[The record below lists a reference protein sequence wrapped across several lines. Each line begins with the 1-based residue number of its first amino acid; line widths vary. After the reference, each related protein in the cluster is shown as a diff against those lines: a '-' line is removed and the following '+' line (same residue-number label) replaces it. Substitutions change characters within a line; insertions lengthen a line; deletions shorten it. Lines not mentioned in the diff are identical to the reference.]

1 MMLKTPVL
9 LSLLCVVL
17 WQGALSVTPGKD
29 GVGFAFQPN
38 LHEFHKTP
46 MKFESNSPIPKWLS
60 GTLVR
65 NAPAR
70 YEVGDRSVVDI
81 FDGFAKLHSIDI
93 TPQSLNFSASFIKS
107 GIYNR
112 SIEAN
117 TIAPMVT
124 FLGVDPPF
132 SLYERL
138 EALAKTLDNND
149 INVWKFGAGDS
160 ARYAALTDGWVFPEF
175 NIDTLDTL
183 GVVQPDPLGDGQSGF
198 GVGPPTVYLSCAHPV
213 VEPSTGHSISYV
225 IKPSYLPG
233 QSSVLSVIRIKDLGH
248 IETIGSFEIQKN
260 SYMHSF
266 ALTENYAIFFLQPLY
281 FDFIKLMTTVE
292 MQYAME
298 WVSGDKMAIHAVNLK
313 SGSVST
319 LSADPRFYTHH
330 VNAYETGEGHVV
342 ADVITFPDP
351 TPFLTALSL
360 DKLRDLTHLRK
371 MDSYARLTRY
381 YLNLTA
387 ETVKVEP
394 FVSKTALGDFMNK
407 LDLPIIN
414 EKYRTK
420 RYCIFYGT
428 VTSFATSSPFNGSIP
443 IVKKN
448 VCVPGSDAHWSR
460 PNHFAGEAN
469 FVADPSGTHEDDGV
483 ILSSVLDADRGLNYL
498 LILDARTFEEINTA
512 YMPTWIPFGFHGQFF
527 PRSFQ

>member
-1 MMLKTPVL
+1 MLKTPVL
-9 LSLLCVVL
+9 LCLLCVAL
-17 WQGALSVTPGKD
+17 RQGALSVSPGED

-149 INVWKFGAGDS
+149 VNVWKFGTGD
-160 ARYAALTDGWVFPEF
+160 ATTYAALTDGWVFPEF

-183 GVVQPDPLGDGQSGF
+183 GVVQPDPLGDGQNGF

-213 VEPSTGHSISYV
+213 VEPSTGHSITYV

-313 SGSVST
+313 NGSVST

-460 PNHFAGEAN
+460 PNHFAGEPN

>member
-1 MMLKTPVL
+1 MLLKTAVL
-9 LSLLCVVL
+9 LVL
-17 WQGALSVTPGKD
+17 VSTALPGAWSVSPGKD
-29 GVGFAFQPN
+29 GVLFAFQPN

-46 MKFESNSPIPKWLS
+46 MKFASSSAIPKWLS

-70 YEVGDRSVVDI
+70 YQVGDRSVVDV

-93 TPQSLNFSASFIKS
+93 TQHSLNFSASFIKS

-112 SIEAN
+112 SIDSN

-138 EALAKTLDNND
+138 EALAKPLDNND
-149 INVWKFGAGDS
+149 INVWKFGTGDS
-160 ARYAALTDGWVFPEF
+160 ATYAALTDGWVFPEF
-175 NIDTLDTL
+175 NIDTLDTI
-183 GVVQPDPLGDGQSGF
+183 GVVQPDPLAGQAGLF
-198 GVGPPTVYLSCAHPV
+198 GVGPPTVYLSCAHPILQ
-213 VEPSTGHSISYV
+213 PGTGHSITYV

-248 IETIGSFEIQKN
+248 IEKIGSFEIEKN
-260 SYMHSF
+260 SYMHTF

-298 WVSGDKMAIHAVNLK
+298 WVAGDKMKIYAVNLK
-313 SGSVST
+313 NGSVST
-319 LSADPRFYTHH
+319 LSTDPRFYTHH
-330 VNAYETGEGHVV
+330 VNAYETSEGHVI

-360 DKLRDLTHLRK
+360 DKLRDLDNLRK

-394 FVSKTALGDFMNK
+394 SAAKTPLGDFMNK

-420 RYCIFYGT
+420 KYCIFYGT
-428 VTSFATSSPFNGSIP
+428 VTSFAASSPLNGSIP

-448 VCVPGSDAHWSR
+448 VCVPGSDKYWSH
-460 PNHFAGEAN
+460 PNHFAGEPN
-469 FVADPSGTHEDDGV
+469 FVPDPSGTHEDDGV

-498 LILDARTFEEINTA
+498 LILDARTFTEINTA